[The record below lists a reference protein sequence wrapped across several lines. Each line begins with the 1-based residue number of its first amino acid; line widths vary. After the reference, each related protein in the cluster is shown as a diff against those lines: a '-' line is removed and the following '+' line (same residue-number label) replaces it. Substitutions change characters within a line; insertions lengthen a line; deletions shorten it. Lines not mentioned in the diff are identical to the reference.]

1 MARGVPRRSFCTEAG
16 ARSCSDRQNLVV
28 VKQYAGDDECVSN
41 HADARRTGP
50 RFALRAPGVL
60 MLVRWSL
67 DDTND
72 VLGEFWANILAAI
85 AATTCICKLHGLC
98 LSAPGATEPHIWL
111 VLG

>member
-1 MARGVPRRSFCTEAG
+1 VA
-16 ARSCSDRQNLVV
+16 
-28 VKQYAGDDECVSN
+28 VKQYAGGDKCVSN

-60 MLVRWSL
+60 MLVRWSW

-72 VLGEFWANILAAI
+72 VLREFWANLLAGVAV
-85 AATTCICKLHGLC
+85 TTCICKLHGLC

-111 VLG
+111 VLARG